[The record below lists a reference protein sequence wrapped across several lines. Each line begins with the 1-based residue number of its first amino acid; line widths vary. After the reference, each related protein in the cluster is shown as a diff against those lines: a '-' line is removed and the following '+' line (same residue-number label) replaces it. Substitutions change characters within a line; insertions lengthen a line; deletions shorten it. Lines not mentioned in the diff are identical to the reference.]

1 MSWTAIIMNQDD
13 NKIKGDWF
21 YLKQIALNTAL
32 GGQLLYILLEFG
44 YKYSSNYYN
53 ISFSIF

>member
-1 MSWTAIIMNQDD
+1 MSWTAIIMNPDN

-21 YLKQIALNTAL
+21 YLKQIALDTAL